1 MQYIAHIDQDR
12 IQSVKEHLE
21 GRQRFLESLRGNLG
35 NKTGATVMGYYM
47 ILESI
52 LWIF

>member
-21 GRQRFLESLRGNLG
+21 GTAKISGEFAGKFR
-35 NKTGATVMGYYM
+35 KMHKICKYM
-47 ILESI
+47 RTA
-52 LWIF
+52 